1 MWNPN
6 TNENV
11 LGWKFVFGSNTLTS
25 VIRQNPPCF
34 KLFCQL
40 WFQTSASAVFWGLGG
55 KVKYEVVEVSTMF
68 IYSRSLSFCGC
79 LSPAF
84 WLLFALSCHG
94 FGERNLFMLLLQELS
109 QVASLEGLWR
119 EAPLIDEIGE
129 GISQVG
135 FGRGVSQVGLGRDA
149 SQVGLAMLSS
159 WRPLCS
165 SSAPTQPEV
174 CHLQE
179 KRSYFNRCARNQRRI
194 NNQNNP
200 HLSADCVEM
209 VAASVKALVHDFQ
222 SVHLCTMVNYH
233 QVWPLTNI
241 IGITIEHD
249 NFVHLCPM
257 VNYHQV

>member
-55 KVKYEVVEVSTMF
+55 KVKYEVFEVSTMF

-94 FGERNLFMLLLQELS
+94 FGEWNLFMLLLQELS

-119 EAPLIDEIGE
+119 EAPHRWDWAETPLTGGIWERRLIDGIGE
-129 GISQVG
+129 KSLTGGIGDVEQ
-135 FGRGVSQVGLGRDA
+135 LKA
-149 SQVGLAMLSS
+149 SLLFQ
-159 WRPLCS
+159 
-165 SSAPTQPEV
+165 
-174 CHLQE
+174 
-179 KRSYFNRCARNQRRI
+179 RSDSTGGQSPAR
-194 NNQNNP
+194 
-200 HLSADCVEM
+200 E
-209 VAASVKALVHDFQ
+209 
-222 SVHLCTMVNYH
+222 
-233 QVWPLTNI
+233 
-241 IGITIEHD
+241 
-249 NFVHLCPM
+249 
-257 VNYHQV
+257 

>member
-68 IYSRSLSFCGC
+68 LYSPSLSFCGC

-94 FGERNLFMLLLQELS
+94 FGEWNLFMLLLQELS

-119 EAPLIDEIGE
+119 EAPHRWDWAETPHRGIEKASHRWHWGEESHRWDWRCWAAEGLSALPALRLNRRSVTCKRIDHILTVVQEIGK
-129 GISQVG
+129 
-135 FGRGVSQVGLGRDA
+135 
-149 SQVGLAMLSS
+149 
-159 WRPLCS
+159 W
-165 SSAPTQPEV
+165 
-174 CHLQE
+174 
-179 KRSYFNRCARNQRRI
+179 
-194 NNQNNP
+194 
-200 HLSADCVEM
+200 
-209 VAASVKALVHDFQ
+209 
-222 SVHLCTMVNYH
+222 
-233 QVWPLTNI
+233 
-241 IGITIEHD
+241 
-249 NFVHLCPM
+249 
-257 VNYHQV
+257 